1 MIVSAWN
8 PLQLDETALPACH
21 VLYQVNK
28 MGDKLDL
35 VWYQRSCDTI
45 LGIPFNIASYG
56 LLLELICKETGY
68 IPGKLI
74 GMLSNVHIYENQMDA
89 LINKL
94 IPQTIRNEKNITKLP
109 KLIIKDSFN
118 SIFNFKAKKDVEI
131 INYEHDSFV
140 KFPVAV

>member
-1 MIVSAWN
+1 
-8 PLQLDETALPACH
+8 
-21 VLYQVNK
+21 
-28 MGDKLDL
+28 
-35 VWYQRSCDTI
+35 
-45 LGIPFNIASYG
+45 
-56 LLLELICKETGY
+56 
-68 IPGKLI
+68 
-74 GMLSNVHIYENQMDA
+74 MLSNVHIYENQMDA

-118 SIFNFKAKKDVEI
+118 NIFNFKAKKDVEI